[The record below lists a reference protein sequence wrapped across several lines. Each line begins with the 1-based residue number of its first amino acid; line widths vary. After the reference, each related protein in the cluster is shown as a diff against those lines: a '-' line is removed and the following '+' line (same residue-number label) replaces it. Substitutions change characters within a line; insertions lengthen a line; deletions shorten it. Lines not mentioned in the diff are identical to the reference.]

1 MSNQSFPPTLVLDE
15 VFEYF
20 PKSLELY
27 GTVAGEYPVYSNDTI
42 VKTTLDWMSKSNST
56 KQIMGPIKA
65 GIEKRII
72 MIGFTNPSVFSFIKR
87 RLTKNVSKFAK
98 NWIDFD
104 IFGIGI
110 GSVLGLY
117 AKSDGRIAILLDP
130 SVDIFGRSITS
141 IPSTLTHE
149 LCHKISH
156 DKTKEYLHLM
166 MKPLLYPFF
175 KKFWF
180 SLDSRTYG
188 HKMEKLIDAIV
199 TVTVRV
205 EGSTSR
211 TLMRDVVWAWFRFLE
226 SCGIKKEDVEID
238 VQKALLPI
246 FLLVW
251 EEDFDADPELVK
263 KVWDWASYFNEAYD
277 FIGVDAGHSV
287 VGQEIVFT
295 SEILCIAN
303 QNEPSPQAI
312 QLINKLS
319 F

>member
-1 MSNQSFPPTLVLDE
+1 MTDKIFPQTLVLDE

-27 GTVAGEYPVYSNDTI
+27 GTVAGEFPVYSNDTI
-42 VKTTLDWMSKSNST
+42 VKTTLDWLSKSNST
-56 KQIMGPIKA
+56 KQIIDPIKA
-65 GIEKRII
+65 GIDSKMI

-87 RLTKNVSKFAK
+87 RFTRGVNRFTRNWFDFNLFGVS
-98 NWIDFD
+98 
-104 IFGIGI
+104 I
-110 GSVLGLY
+110 GSTLGLY
-117 AKSDGRIAILLDP
+117 AKSDGRVAILLDP

-149 LCHKISH
+149 LCHKAAH
-156 DKTKEYLHLM
+156 DKTKEYLNLM

-180 SLDSRTYG
+180 MLDSRTAS
-188 HKMEKLIDAIV
+188 HKKEKLIDAIV
-199 TVTVRV
+199 TVTTRV

-211 TLMRDVVWAWFRFLE
+211 TLIRDVVWAWFRFLE

-251 EEDFDADPELVK
+251 EEDFNADPELK
-263 KVWDWASYFNEAYD
+263 NKVWEWASYFYAAYD
-277 FIGVDAGHSV
+277 FIGVDAEHTIA
-287 VGQEIVFT
+287 GQEIVFT
-295 SEILCIAN
+295 SEILCVSN
-303 QNEPSPQAI
+303 QNDPSPQAI